1 MVFTAFV
8 IHTLVAQVSLEPTMP
23 AIVVGGVVCLA
34 LCMWHP
40 ILVFGPELM
49 ALL

>member
-8 IHTLVAQVSLEPTMP
+8 IHTLVGQASLEPTMP
-23 AIVVGGVVCLA
+23 AIVVGGIGCLA
-34 LCMWHP
+34 LCLWHP
-40 ILVFGPELM
+40 ILVFGPDLM